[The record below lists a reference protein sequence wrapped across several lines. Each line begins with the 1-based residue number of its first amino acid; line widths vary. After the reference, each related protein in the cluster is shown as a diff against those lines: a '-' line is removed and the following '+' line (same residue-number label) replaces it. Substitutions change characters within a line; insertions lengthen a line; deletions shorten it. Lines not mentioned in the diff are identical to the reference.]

1 MSDEV
6 ISVIYNKSITRSNF
20 IWYLLQRLPEFFLQK
35 FGDQLSSIAT
45 VNGPNG
51 RVWQLGL
58 EKDENG
64 TWFSD
69 GWDKFLDY
77 HSISSNGHIIIFKY
91 EGNSTFNVLFMFD
104 MTAGK
109 IDYPVDNLSSDAE
122 PDSVP
127 NEEEEKDFG
136 YNDVSVSTTYSP
148 SQNSSESWTSDEYFS
163 QVVLKKRN
171 KYTTWTDRK
180 KRHIRKGACSSGQ
193 AATQSCDKCGHHKE
207 SEFAKFDKE
216 EAEKTPKEGRFYS
229 SGKRNPK
236 SKYSKLYKI
245 TYMLLHCGMLLD
257 NSSHD

>member
-20 IWYLLQRLPEFFLQK
+20 IWYLLQRLPEIFLQK

-58 EKDENG
+58 EKDENS

-77 HSISSNGHIIIFKY
+77 HSISNGHILIFKY
-91 EGNSTFNVLFMFD
+91 QGNSTFNVLFMFD

-109 IDYPVDNLSSDAE
+109 IDYPIDSLSSDAE
-122 PDSVP
+122 PNSVA

-163 QVVLKKRN
+163 QGVLKKRN

-180 KRHIRKGACSSGQ
+180 KRHIRKGACSGGQ
-193 AATQSCDKCGHHKE
+193 AATQPCDKCGHHKE
-207 SEFAKFDKE
+207 SEFAKFDE
-216 EAEKTPKEGRFYS
+216 EAAKTPKEDRFYS